1 MLLLLLLMMEPPFS
15 SSLCPPTPPPDS
27 TLATLVTQVL
37 CHCGRP
43 VHGVDS
49 LVLPQPLL
57 GNMCG
62 HLGVAAFET
71 SFLKPQVPLPMQLG
85 KFLLNGLFKQVLKS
99 SKDWSRQM
107 ILDGRKERGP
117 DKVTTRSTAI
127 QRSGLGAV

>member
-1 MLLLLLLMMEPPFS
+1 M
-15 SSLCPPTPPPDS
+15 
-27 TLATLVTQVL
+27 
-37 CHCGRP
+37 
-43 VHGVDS
+43 HGVDS

-62 HLGVAAFET
+62 HLGVVAFET

-99 SKDWSRQM
+99 SKDWSRQI

-127 QRSGLGAV
+127 QRSGQGAVQKG